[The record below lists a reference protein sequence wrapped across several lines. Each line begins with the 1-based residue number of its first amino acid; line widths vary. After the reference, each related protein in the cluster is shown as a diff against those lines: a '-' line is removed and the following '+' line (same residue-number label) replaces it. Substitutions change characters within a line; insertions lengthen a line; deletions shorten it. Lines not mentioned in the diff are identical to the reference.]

1 MYSLIFLVYIF
12 LQVASHRQ
20 TSPTSRIIKEVINEE
35 QYSTNVNSSFLIQ
48 FANYFDIIDIS
59 LSSLN
64 QDNFIK
70 VTKDDPQTSHL
81 SHGCRPYDRE
91 ILYKKLFHFIPLFDN
106 ETIETIQ
113 GNISSLYSSTQ
124 NIFIVRSDL
133 KLIIMKLL
141 YDQELQEIIDLQDVQ
156 HINLN
161 SVLTKQS
168 GTQQILDPVIKCY
181 EYNIQFVYCY
191 VLTQLGTIHF
201 QYNQDENKI
210 LIVKKVT
217 VELSSKVLDVYLENK
232 NRMLLVLSQGE
243 VQVFQSLLDG
253 SLTLIQKLTPIQEA
267 NLLQVKTN
275 ENGTHIFI
283 LDQQYGIYIYQI
295 DKSDGE
301 ITLSEQNIQI
311 KGGRAFDISGNR
323 MFILLETEDELPY
336 VLELFYDLEKREHY
350 LNKITS
356 YEQEVYDLYVSEKL
370 TILIGNDVHSIIEN
384 SIYHR
389 FYEKE
394 SEKEQYFNQ
403 VDLIQVD
410 SLNLPWG
417 NQIKL
422 GYPFESGLFSSMKLL
437 YDETYMVSISG
448 KEVNVFVLNSVSPW
462 VLCMAEN
469 TTKEFYQLR
478 LKAQKCPSMNYE
490 NENPFIICESSRN
503 FSFQGL
509 EIYFYEDNS
518 KLFLA
523 IILGVI
529 LTIIGLSIV
538 LMFYKNRYQQLNI
551 QEEYG
556 SVEITQQQENE
567 LKTENLP
574 TIV

>member
-1 MYSLIFLVYIF
+1 MYSLIFLVYNF
-12 LQVASHRQ
+12 LHVASHRQ

-35 QYSTNVNSSFLIQ
+35 QYSTNVNSSFLLQ
-48 FANYFDIIDIS
+48 FANYFDIIEIS

-64 QDNFIK
+64 QEKIIQ
-70 VTKDDPQTSHL
+70 VTKDDLQNSHL

-91 ILYKKLFHFIPLFDN
+91 IQYKKLFHFIPLFDN

-113 GNISSLYSSTQ
+113 GNLSSLYSSTQ

-133 KLIIMKLL
+133 KLFIMKIL
-141 YDQELQEIIDLQDVQ
+141 YDQELQEIINLQNVT

-161 SVLTKQS
+161 SVLTKQP
-168 GTQQILDPVIKCY
+168 GTQQIQDPVLKCY
-181 EYNIQFVYCY
+181 ENDIKIVYCY

-217 VELSSKVLDVYLENK
+217 VELSSKVLDVYLENQ
-232 NRMLLVLSQGE
+232 NRLLLVLSQRE
-243 VQVFQSLLDG
+243 VLVFQSLLDG
-253 SLTLIQKLTPIQEA
+253 NLTLIQKLQPIQEV

-283 LDQQYGIYIYQI
+283 LDQQYGIFIYQI

-356 YEQEVYDLYVSEKL
+356 YEQEVYDLYVGEKL
-370 TILIGNDVHSIIEN
+370 TILIGNDLHSIIEN

-389 FYEKE
+389 FYENE
-394 SEKEQYFNQ
+394 NEKEYYFNQ

-410 SLNLPWG
+410 SLKLPWG
-417 NQIKL
+417 KQIQL
-422 GYPFESGLFSSMKLL
+422 GYPFESGLFSSMMLQ
-437 YDETYMVSISG
+437 YEESYMVSISG
-448 KEVNVFVLNSVSPW
+448 KEVNVFVLKSVSPW
-462 VLCMAEN
+462 ILCLAEN
-469 TTKEFYQLR
+469 TRKEFYQLR
-478 LKAQKCPSMNYE
+478 MKAQKCPSMNFE
-490 NENPFIICESSRN
+490 NENPFIICESNRN

-509 EIYFYEDNS
+509 EIYLYEENS

-523 IILGVI
+523 IIVIVI
-529 LTIIGLSIV
+529 LTIIGLSII
-538 LMFYKNRYQQLNI
+538 LLFYKNRYQQLNTL
-551 QEEYG
+551 EEQG
-556 SVEITQQQENE
+556 SIEIDKGKESGLN
-567 LKTENLP
+567 TENLP